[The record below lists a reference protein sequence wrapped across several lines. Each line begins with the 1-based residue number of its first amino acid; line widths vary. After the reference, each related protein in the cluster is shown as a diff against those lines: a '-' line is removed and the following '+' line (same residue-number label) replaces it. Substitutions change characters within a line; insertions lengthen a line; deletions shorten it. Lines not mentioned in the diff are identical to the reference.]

1 MKKGLFIPY
10 EIMDIEGL
18 SDDEYFVISVY
29 WNYTVYID
37 QHCCTLTNKEVCR
50 KARIKDERTLPKIK
64 KHLEELG
71 LIRTDGDTNVYYVGD
86 SRGDK
91 NDILV

>member
-1 MKKGLFIPY
+1 MKKGLFIPD
-10 EIMDIEGL
+10 EILDIEGL

-37 QHCCTLTNKEVCR
+37 QHYCTLTDKEVCR
-50 KARIKDERTLPKIK
+50 KARIKDERKLQRIK
-64 KHLEELG
+64 KHLNELG
-71 LIRTDGDTNVYYVGD
+71 LIGTDGIKVYYIGD
-86 SRGDK
+86 NRGDK